1 MAVGMWNDTAFTR
14 RFGLRYPIVQGP
26 FGGGASS
33 VALAAAVSNAGG
45 LGSFGAHALAPAAIT
60 RTVAELRARTDRPFN
75 LNLWVPL
82 PEEAGLR
89 FTPASFEAALA
100 LLRPY
105 LRELGA
111 PEPAF
116 QERAG
121 QDFDAQIAAVLVARP
136 PVLSFVFG
144 APSPAVMAALR
155 ERGILTVGAATTVD
169 EARHIEAAGFDAV
182 VASGSDAGGHRPT
195 FLRPAEESLTGTFSL
210 VPQVV
215 DAVRIPVIAAGG
227 VADARGVAAALA
239 LGAAAAQLGTA
250 FLACDESNAS
260 EGHKRT
266 LVSPDARWTT
276 LTRLFSGRHARGV
289 RNRLITELRAHEA
302 DVPPYPLQNWLTQGL
317 RAAAGASGHPEL
329 QSLWS
334 GQAAG
339 LVRRRAAADLMAA
352 LVAAL
357 DAPRP

>member
-1 MAVGMWNDTAFTR
+1 MWNDTAFTAR
-14 RFGLRYPIVQGP
+14 VGVRYPIVQGP

-45 LGSFGAHALAPAAIT
+45 LGSFGAHALAPDDIT
-60 RTVAELRARTDRPFN
+60 RTIAELRARTDRPFN
-75 LNLWVPL
+75 VNLWVPL
-82 PEEAGLR
+82 AGEAALR

-116 QERAG
+116 EERVG
-121 QDFDAQIAAVLVARP
+121 RDVDAQIAAVLAARP
-136 PVLSFVFG
+136 PVVSFVFG

-155 ERGILTVGAATTVD
+155 ERGIVTIGAATTVD
-169 EARHIEAAGFDAV
+169 EAVHLEAAGFDAI

-195 FLRPAEESLTGTFSL
+195 FLRGVEESLTGTFSL

-215 DAVRIPVIAAGG
+215 DAVRVPVIAAGG

-250 FLACDESNAS
+250 FLTCDESNAS
-260 EGHKRT
+260 EGHKRA
-266 LVSPDARWTT
+266 LVAPDARWTT
-276 LTRLFSGRHARGV
+276 LTRLFSGRTARGI
-289 RNRLITELRAHEA
+289 RNRLVAEMRAHEA
-302 DVPPYPLQNWLTQGL
+302 DVPPYPLQNWLTGAL
-317 RAAAGASGHPEL
+317 RAAAGAAGRPEL
-329 QSLWS
+329 RSLWA

-339 LVRRRAAADLMAA
+339 LARRRGAADLMAA
-352 LVAAL
+352 LVADVEAQ
-357 DAPRP
+357 RPPEG